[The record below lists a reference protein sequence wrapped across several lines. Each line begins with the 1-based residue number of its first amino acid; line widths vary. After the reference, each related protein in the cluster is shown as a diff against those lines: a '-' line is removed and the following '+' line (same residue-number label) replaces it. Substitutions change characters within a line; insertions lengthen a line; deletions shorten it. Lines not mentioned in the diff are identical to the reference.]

1 MKKTLLA
8 EALGTFFLV
17 FAGTG
22 AIIAS
27 QTFGQPTHAGVAAT
41 FGLVV
46 MVLIF
51 GFGDLSGAHFN
62 PAVTL
67 GFARAG
73 RFDWNRVLPYLLAQ
87 TVGALAA
94 SGLLRLLFPE
104 NQRLGGTFPAG
115 SAAQSFVFEIL
126 LTAFLM
132 LIILNVTTGAKEKG
146 ITAAIAIGATVGLEA
161 LFAGPVC
168 GASMNPVR
176 SLAPAL
182 VSGQLEFLWIYLTAP
197 PLGAFAAV
205 SLHCFFYPKNHSRE
219 GSEPSRG

>member
-8 EALGTFFLV
+8 ETLGTFLLV

-22 AIIAS
+22 AILAS
-27 QTFGQPTHAGVAAT
+27 QTFGQPGHAGVAAT

-51 GFGDLSGAHFN
+51 GFGEISGAHFN

-67 GFARAG
+67 GFALAG
-73 RFDWNRVLPYLLAQ
+73 RLPWGRVAPYLLAQ
-87 TVGALAA
+87 TAGALAA

-104 NQRLGGTFPAG
+104 NQFLGGTFPAG
-115 SAAQSFVFEIL
+115 SPAQSFVFEL
-126 LTAFLM
+126 MLTAFLM
-132 LIILNVTTGAKEKG
+132 LVILNVTTGAKEKG

-168 GASMNPVR
+168 GASMNPAR

-182 VSGQLEFLWIYLTAP
+182 VSGRLEFLWIYLTAP
-197 PLGAFAAV
+197 PLGAFAAGG
-205 SLHCFFYPKNHSRE
+205 LHRIFYPKTSPTSPN
-219 GSEPSRG
+219 P